1 MSGIMMSLANNA
13 TIIPVAYGSMN
24 FHAADYQ
31 ILGLSSAAMGTSST
45 NVTIEFWMRPNVY
58 GAPLGVF
65 IWSITGV
72 PAQLKIEHNSGYLTV
87 TLPTGAVFYTAVT
100 PNVWTYICLG
110 NFNGVAQL
118 TVNGV
123 NRGSSNTANY
133 TWNTGMAVGYDG
145 YPFDGLITD
154 FRISNADVNGIGSG
168 GGCSIPTQPLTAT
181 PGTTIL
187 LLSAAT
193 PATVTA
199 DTSGNNAHVDPNAL
213 PTWSPLTPY

>member
-13 TIIPVAYGSMN
+13 TIIPVAYGSIN
-24 FHAADYQ
+24 FHAVNYEF
-31 ILGLSSAAMGTSST
+31 LNMSSAAMGTSS
-45 NVTIEFWMRPNVY
+45 NDVTIEFWMRPNVFVD
-58 GAPLGVF
+58 PLGVF
-65 IWSITGV
+65 SWYAEGV
-72 PAQLKIEHNSGYLTV
+72 GQMVINYAGGSLTV
-87 TLPTGAVFYTAVT
+87 TTPANGQISYAVA
-100 PNVWTYICLG
+100 PNVWTYICTG
-110 NFNGVAQL
+110 NFNGVTRL

-133 TWNTGMAVGYDG
+133 TWSTGLSVGYDG

-193 PATVTA
+193 PATVNT
-199 DTSGNNAHVDPNAL
+199 DTSGNNAFVSPNAL

>member
-13 TIIPVAYGSMN
+13 TIIPVANGSMN
-24 FHAADYQ
+24 FHATSFE
-31 ILGLSSAAMGTSST
+31 ILNMSSAAMGTSST
-45 NVTIEFWMRPNVY
+45 DVTIEFWMRPNVFVD
-58 GAPLGVF
+58 PLGVF
-65 IWSITGV
+65 SWYAEGV
-72 PAQLKIEHNSGYLTV
+72 GQMVINYAGGSLTV
-87 TLPTGAVFYTAVT
+87 TTPANGQISYAVA
-100 PNVWTYICLG
+100 PNVWTYICTG
-110 NFNGVAQL
+110 NFNGVTQL

-133 TWNTGMAVGYDG
+133 TWSTGLNVGYDG

-193 PATVTA
+193 PATVNT
-199 DTSGNNAHVDPNAL
+199 DTSGNNAFVSPNAL